1 MKKLFSV
8 FFLCCFF
15 VLILFFLFGGYEEQL
30 TLLLESRKNQNIYWI
45 VSFAV
50 LSSDIFIPVPS
61 SVVMVLNGKVLGFFF
76 GMLLSTTSGLVSSAI
91 GFYLGRKSE
100 SFIDR
105 FFSEKQQKVS
115 SDLFQKYGLAAITL
129 SKALPIISE
138 AVSFLSG
145 TTAISFRKFLW
156 YSFIGHLIISAVYA
170 YAGSF
175 SSSIDSNLLSGGII
189 IAVLGLFYVIDR
201 LINKKVLREE

>member
-1 MKKLFSV
+1 M

-76 GMLLSTTSGLVSSAI
+76 GMLLSTTSGFVSSAI

-115 SDLFQKYGLAAITL
+115 NDLFQKYGLAAITL

>member
-1 MKKLFSV
+1 M

>member
-189 IAVLGLFYVIDR
+189 IAVLGLFYVIDM